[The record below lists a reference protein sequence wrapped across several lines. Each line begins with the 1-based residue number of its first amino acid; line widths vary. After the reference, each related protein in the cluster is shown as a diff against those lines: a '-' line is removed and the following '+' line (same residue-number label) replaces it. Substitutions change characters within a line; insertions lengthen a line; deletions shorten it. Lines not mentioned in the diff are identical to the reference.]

1 MKRIV
6 TVMFTFLL
14 LAVFSNSAITLTKGD
29 KEVQIDKN
37 AVVST
42 DGTEETVVN
51 YNGFKITVPA
61 GVKLVVRQDENG
73 NIILNGANMAGVK
86 LSNLTVSSE
95 GLASVVVNPN
105 TNTINVQEGNIQITN
120 ASGKTSAMRAGQ
132 TAMMVALPKP
142 AQKEQTLTKEEQKA
156 QEKAAKEK
164 AKQDEKA
171 AKAKAKA
178 EAKAAKEA
186 AKAAKAEA
194 TQAGSTGADNNTPS
208 FVDTTVT
215 ESAANQQATE
225 NIIEA
230 EEDLSP
236 SAPTL

>member
-1 MKRIV
+1 
-6 TVMFTFLL
+6 
-14 LAVFSNSAITLTKGD
+14 
-29 KEVQIDKN
+29 
-37 AVVST
+37 
-42 DGTEETVVN
+42 
-51 YNGFKITVPA
+51 
-61 GVKLVVRQDENG
+61 
-73 NIILNGANMAGVK
+73 
-86 LSNLTVSSE
+86 
-95 GLASVVVNPN
+95 
-105 TNTINVQEGNIQITN
+105 
-120 ASGKTSAMRAGQ
+120 
-132 TAMMVALPKP
+132 MMVALPKP

-156 QEKAAKEK
+156 QEKADKEK

-194 TQAGSTGADNNTPS
+194 TQAGSTGADNATPS